1 MAAVTE
7 STLEELL
14 ALTSRGQEPSR
25 EKLDSRLQALSA
37 QRSKQLWKLVL
48 EKLQHH
54 ILRVIAKDEPE
65 DYSLL
70 LVELCQATSRV
81 DITSDCSVLN
91 IADLLYGL
99 LLLVEDGALSHA
111 IFSFCKSWCIAKLK
125 HWEKLWENTFRL
137 ALKQS
142 LEQHSKRQT
151 MELVSTVFLLKDG
164 LEADSGA
171 LSFSDLGCEQNLEL
185 KELLVKCSISPTYLG
200 ADKGKKFVS
209 YLLTRDDTIAH
220 AIFRA
225 VKSHLCGLSC
235 AHVQALAL
243 VYLSAWK
250 AVASKPQ
257 SEVLEQSIQDV
268 MHMAV
273 NGQYTAAQHDRL
285 FKFLAIFHSKQ
296 KDRHLSAMLCRN
308 YEPILW
314 RGLKALHYRV
324 RVAAAKIFF
333 NVFPLLES
341 SQKSMME
348 GELRRDFGYMQCL
361 LKDPSPAVRVVAVT
375 GVTRCL
381 SHFYELFPKRE
392 KQELGWI
399 LIKKNAKDA
408 TSVESRVKVNE
419 GLAYMVRNVNTHSLL
434 RALIA
439 ENKDAINDST
449 SVKKSYISLL
459 LKSRSIAG
467 FKFWEVVPLPDL
479 LRIMS
484 ESETGTAVK
493 VALLLRNSYFNPEAP
508 VEQHLERCI
517 FLARS
522 SQAAFQIFYR
532 MLHKIAPLEK
542 IVAFLTAVCKV
553 LLRNH
558 ALKVKAVG
566 KENVLPDED
575 EDVSDTNSSRPV
587 QCLEKDTVQSLA
599 EVLAVTYSTIR
610 NKKELIRNAKLKD
623 SWKVLVGSMSK
634 VACVTFGE
642 CEELQS
648 KLSALSVASLVSFES
663 SSSLSSRC
671 FSLLRTM
678 LNCTGDAPVL
688 TVEAK
693 SCLVFLCNMKRSAD
707 VLSRVAE
714 SLNELQEATPRKRRR
729 VRFVVEKPFT
739 AGTGLEVLRYL
750 LCTPHLQ
757 DLLLTK
763 HLLPLFNIWSV
774 LFRCAESLKR
784 QLCHATSSSTSV
796 LVNSYELFLLLTAIL
811 QGQINPA
818 SGAKLVAVS
827 TLELQLLWIKDSLVP
842 VIPAQEGTK
851 KALSIRTVEIYLN
864 ASKSFFMMG
873 LATPEY
879 AEKLISLLAICKQ
892 SDAPVL
898 VANIKP
904 IGKAILKHAKLLAP
918 APTQMASIVTMLD
931 KLKINTPEPSQ
942 EDAENSAQ
950 AEEVPQAE
958 EHNNQQNA

>member
-1 MAAVTE
+1 
-7 STLEELL
+7 
-14 ALTSRGQEPSR
+14 
-25 EKLDSRLQALSA
+25 
-37 QRSKQLWKLVL
+37 
-48 EKLQHH
+48 
-54 ILRVIAKDEPE
+54 
-65 DYSLL
+65 
-70 LVELCQATSRV
+70 
-81 DITSDCSVLN
+81 
-91 IADLLYGL
+91 
-99 LLLVEDGALSHA
+99 
-111 IFSFCKSWCIAKLK
+111 
-125 HWEKLWENTFRL
+125 
-137 ALKQS
+137 
-142 LEQHSKRQT
+142 
-151 MELVSTVFLLKDG
+151 
-164 LEADSGA
+164 
-171 LSFSDLGCEQNLEL
+171 
-185 KELLVKCSISPTYLG
+185 
-200 ADKGKKFVS
+200 
-209 YLLTRDDTIAH
+209 
-220 AIFRA
+220 
-225 VKSHLCGLSC
+225 
-235 AHVQALAL
+235 
-243 VYLSAWK
+243 
-250 AVASKPQ
+250 
-257 SEVLEQSIQDV
+257 
-268 MHMAV
+268 
-273 NGQYTAAQHDRL
+273 
-285 FKFLAIFHSKQ
+285 
-296 KDRHLSAMLCRN
+296 
-308 YEPILW
+308 
-314 RGLKALHYRV
+314 
-324 RVAAAKIFF
+324 
-333 NVFPLLES
+333 
-341 SQKSMME
+341 
-348 GELRRDFGYMQCL
+348 
-361 LKDPSPAVRVVAVT
+361 
-375 GVTRCL
+375 
-381 SHFYELFPKRE
+381 
-392 KQELGWI
+392 
-399 LIKKNAKDA
+399 
-408 TSVESRVKVNE
+408 
-419 GLAYMVRNVNTHSLL
+419 
-434 RALIA
+434 
-439 ENKDAINDST
+439 
-449 SVKKSYISLL
+449 
-459 LKSRSIAG
+459 
-467 FKFWEVVPLPDL
+467 
-479 LRIMS
+479 MS

-566 KENVLPDED
+566 KENVLPDEE

-714 SLNELQEATPRKRRR
+714 SLNELQDATPRKRQR
-729 VRFVVEKPFT
+729 VRFVVEKPFS
-739 AGTGLEVLRYL
+739 AGTGLEILRYL

-757 DLLLTK
+757 DLLLNK
-763 HLLPLFNIWSV
+763 HLLPLFNIWSI

-784 QLCHATSSSTSV
+784 QLCHAASSSTSV
-796 LVNSYELFLLLTAIL
+796 LVTSYELFLLLTAIL
-811 QGQINPA
+811 QGQINPIYLNA
-818 SGAKLVAVS
+818 SKSFFMMGLATPEYAEKLIS
-827 TLELQLLWIKDSLVP
+827 LLAIYSLVP
-842 VIPAQEGTK
+842 VIPAQEGAK

-879 AEKLISLLAICKQ
+879 AEKLISLLAIY
-892 SDAPVL
+892 APVL

>member
-25 EKLDSRLQALSA
+25 EKLDTRLQALPA

-99 LLLVEDGALSHA
+99 LLLVEDGLLSRA

-125 HWEKLWENTFRL
+125 HWEKLWENTFTL

-142 LEQHSKRQT
+142 LEQHSKRQKL
-151 MELVSTVFLLKDG
+151 ELVNTVFLLKDG

-171 LSFSDLGCEQNLEL
+171 LSFSDLGCEENLEL

-200 ADKGKKFVS
+200 ADKGKKFVG
-209 YLLTRDDTIAH
+209 YLLTRDDTIAR
-220 AIFRA
+220 AIFKA
-225 VKSHLCGLSC
+225 VKSHLCGLNC
-235 AHVQALAL
+235 GHVQALAL

-250 AVASKPQ
+250 SVAAKPQ
-257 SEVLEQSIQDV
+257 SEVLEQSIQEV
-268 MHMAV
+268 MNMAV
-273 NGQYTAAQHDRL
+273 NGQYTAAQHEKL
-285 FKFLAIFHSKQ
+285 FKFLTVFHSKQ
-296 KDRHLSAMLCRN
+296 KDRQLSAMLCRN

-333 NVFPLLES
+333 NAFPLLES
-341 SQKSMME
+341 SQKSMVE

-361 LKDPSPAVRVVAVT
+361 LKDPSPAVRVMAVT

-392 KQELGWI
+392 KQELGWT

-419 GLAYMVRNVNTHSLL
+419 GLAYMVRNVNTHPLL

-439 ENKDAINDST
+439 ENKDAINDSA

-459 LKSRSIAG
+459 LNSRNIVG
-467 FKFWEVVPLPDL
+467 FKFWEVVPLTDL

-508 VEQHLERCI
+508 IEQHLERCI
-517 FLARS
+517 FLAKS

-532 MLHKIAPLEK
+532 LLHKIAPLDK

-566 KENVLPDED
+566 KENVLPDEE

-587 QCLEKDTVQSLA
+587 QCLEKGTVQSLA

-610 NKKELIRNAKLKD
+610 NKKELTRNTKLKD

-634 VACVTFGE
+634 VACFTFGE
-642 CEELQS
+642 YDELQS
-648 KLSALSVASLVSFES
+648 KLRALSVASLVSFES

-693 SCLVFLCNMKRSAD
+693 SCLVFLCNMQRSAD

-714 SLNELQEATPRKRRR
+714 SLNELQDATPRKRRR

-774 LFRCAESLKR
+774 LFHCAESLKQ

-818 SGAKLVAVS
+818 SGTKMVAVS

-842 VIPAQEGTK
+842 VIPAQEGAK

-879 AEKLISLLAICKQ
+879 AEKLISLLASCKQ

-918 APTQMASIVTMLD
+918 APTQRASIVTMLD

-942 EDAENSAQ
+942 GDAENSAQ
-950 AEEVPQAE
+950 AEE
-958 EHNNQQNA
+958 HHNQQNA

>member
-25 EKLDSRLQALSA
+25 EKLDTRLQALPA

-99 LLLVEDGALSHA
+99 LLLVEDGLLSRA

-125 HWEKLWENTFRL
+125 HWEKLWENTFTL

-142 LEQHSKRQT
+142 LEQHSKRQKL
-151 MELVSTVFLLKDG
+151 ELVNTVFLLKDG

-171 LSFSDLGCEQNLEL
+171 LSFSDLGCEENLEL

-200 ADKGKKFVS
+200 ADK
-209 YLLTRDDTIAH
+209 
-220 AIFRA
+220 
-225 VKSHLCGLSC
+225 
-235 AHVQALAL
+235 
-243 VYLSAWK
+243 
-250 AVASKPQ
+250 
-257 SEVLEQSIQDV
+257 VLEQSIQEV
-268 MHMAV
+268 MNMAV
-273 NGQYTAAQHDRL
+273 NGQYTAAQHEKL
-285 FKFLAIFHSKQ
+285 FKFLTVFHSKQ
-296 KDRHLSAMLCRN
+296 KDRQLSAMLCRN

-314 RGLKALHYRV
+314 RGLK
-324 RVAAAKIFF
+324 
-333 NVFPLLES
+333 
-341 SQKSMME
+341 
-348 GELRRDFGYMQCL
+348 CL
-361 LKDPSPAVRVVAVT
+361 LKDPSPAVRVMAVT

-392 KQELGWI
+392 KQELGWT

-419 GLAYMVRNVNTHSLL
+419 GLAYMVRNVNTHPLL

-439 ENKDAINDST
+439 ENKDAINDSA

-459 LKSRSIAG
+459 LNSRNIVG
-467 FKFWEVVPLPDL
+467 FKFWEVVPLTDL

-508 VEQHLERCI
+508 IEQHLERCI
-517 FLARS
+517 FLAKS

-532 MLHKIAPLEK
+532 LLHKIAPLDK

-566 KENVLPDED
+566 KENVLPDEE

-587 QCLEKDTVQSLA
+587 QCLEKGTVQSLA

-610 NKKELIRNAKLKD
+610 NKKELTRNTKLKD

-634 VACVTFGE
+634 VACFTFGE
-642 CEELQS
+642 YEELQS
-648 KLSALSVASLVSFES
+648 KLRALSVASLVSFES

-693 SCLVFLCNMKRSAD
+693 SCLVFLCNMQRSAD

-714 SLNELQEATPRKRRR
+714 SLNELQDATPRKRRR

-774 LFRCAESLKR
+774 LFHCAESLKQ

-818 SGAKLVAVS
+818 SGTKMVAVS

-842 VIPAQEGTK
+842 VIPAQEGAK
-851 KALSIRTVEIYLN
+851 KALSIRTVEVSDI
-864 ASKSFFMMG
+864 
-873 LATPEY
+873 
-879 AEKLISLLAICKQ
+879 LL
-892 SDAPVL
+892 P
-898 VANIKP
+898 
-904 IGKAILKHAKLLAP
+904 
-918 APTQMASIVTMLD
+918 
-931 KLKINTPEPSQ
+931 
-942 EDAENSAQ
+942 
-950 AEEVPQAE
+950 
-958 EHNNQQNA
+958 

>member
-1 MAAVTE
+1 
-7 STLEELL
+7 
-14 ALTSRGQEPSR
+14 
-25 EKLDSRLQALSA
+25 
-37 QRSKQLWKLVL
+37 
-48 EKLQHH
+48 
-54 ILRVIAKDEPE
+54 
-65 DYSLL
+65 
-70 LVELCQATSRV
+70 
-81 DITSDCSVLN
+81 
-91 IADLLYGL
+91 
-99 LLLVEDGALSHA
+99 
-111 IFSFCKSWCIAKLK
+111 
-125 HWEKLWENTFRL
+125 
-137 ALKQS
+137 
-142 LEQHSKRQT
+142 
-151 MELVSTVFLLKDG
+151 
-164 LEADSGA
+164 
-171 LSFSDLGCEQNLEL
+171 
-185 KELLVKCSISPTYLG
+185 
-200 ADKGKKFVS
+200 
-209 YLLTRDDTIAH
+209 
-220 AIFRA
+220 
-225 VKSHLCGLSC
+225 
-235 AHVQALAL
+235 
-243 VYLSAWK
+243 
-250 AVASKPQ
+250 
-257 SEVLEQSIQDV
+257 
-268 MHMAV
+268 
-273 NGQYTAAQHDRL
+273 
-285 FKFLAIFHSKQ
+285 
-296 KDRHLSAMLCRN
+296 
-308 YEPILW
+308 
-314 RGLKALHYRV
+314 
-324 RVAAAKIFF
+324 
-333 NVFPLLES
+333 
-341 SQKSMME
+341 
-348 GELRRDFGYMQCL
+348 
-361 LKDPSPAVRVVAVT
+361 
-375 GVTRCL
+375 
-381 SHFYELFPKRE
+381 
-392 KQELGWI
+392 
-399 LIKKNAKDA
+399 
-408 TSVESRVKVNE
+408 
-419 GLAYMVRNVNTHSLL
+419 
-434 RALIA
+434 
-439 ENKDAINDST
+439 
-449 SVKKSYISLL
+449 
-459 LKSRSIAG
+459 
-467 FKFWEVVPLPDL
+467 
-479 LRIMS
+479 MS

-517 FLARS
+517 FLAKS

-532 MLHKIAPLEK
+532 MLHKIAPLDK
-542 IVAFLTAVCKV
+542 IVAFLTAACKV

-566 KENVLPDED
+566 KENVLPDEE

-587 QCLEKDTVQSLA
+587 QCLEKGTVQSLA

-610 NKKELIRNAKLKD
+610 NKKELRNTKLKD
-623 SWKVLVGSMSK
+623 SWKMLVGSMLK

-642 CEELQS
+642 YEELQS
-648 KLSALSVASLVSFES
+648 KLCALSVASLVSFES

-693 SCLVFLCNMKRSAD
+693 SCLVFLCNMQRSAD

-714 SLNELQEATPRKRRR
+714 SLNELQDATPRRRRR

-763 HLLPLFNIWSV
+763 HLLPLFNIWNV
-774 LFRCAESLKR
+774 LFHCAESLKQ
-784 QLCHATSSSTSV
+784 QLCHTTSFSTSV

-818 SGAKLVAVS
+818 SGTKFVAVS

-842 VIPAQEGTK
+842 VIPAQEGAK

-942 EDAENSAQ
+942 GDAENSAQ
-950 AEEVPQAE
+950 AEEVPEAE
-958 EHNNQQNA
+958 ERHDQQNA